1 MFNLKSLYFRMT
13 IIHYI
18 GMILLPINA
27 FLFTQNTISQTIQ
40 IIIAVA
46 LVFHEL
52 DERKNG
58 KLLSKQLVEFFK
70 NMDKKDA
77 SLEINTSMAS
87 EYTQIKQIVDQ
98 REKQQKIKQ
107 NEELEFIKEA
117 KEVLQYVKAGSYNN
131 IISSK
136 TSNESL
142 EEFKAVVNDMIVESK
157 QNFEIINNILTQYKN
172 YDYRNDL
179 VLENISSDGEFNILV
194 NSVNNLKEAI
204 TQMLLENKKNGVTL
218 QNSSEKLLDN
228 VYKLNSSSNEA
239 TSSLK
244 DTTVV
249 LEQITSN
256 VDKTSQKT
264 IEMSQLANAVITSA
278 KDGQNL
284 ANKTTVSMDE
294 INEKVSLINEAI
306 SVIDQIAFQ
315 TNILSLNAAVE
326 AATAGEAGK
335 GFAVV
340 AQEVRNLANRSAE
353 AAKEIKDLVEDANT
367 KANEGKTIAN
377 DMIEGYSN
385 LNGDIDKTIHLINEV
400 AINSKEQ
407 QNGIVQINSAVDILE
422 NQIKANSEVS
432 NQSNTIA
439 MNTSDIANTIV
450 DNANKKEFEG
460 KDSISCKRCA

>member
-1 MFNLKSLYFRMT
+1 MT

-27 FLFTQNTISQTIQ
+27 ILFTQDLISQTIQ
-40 IIIAVA
+40 LVIAVA

-87 EYTQIKQIVDQ
+87 EYTEIKQIVDQ
-98 REKQQKIKQ
+98 REKQQRIKEK
-107 NEELEFIKEA
+107 EELEFIKEA
-117 KEVLQYVKAGSYNN
+117 KEILQYVKSGSYNN

-157 QNFEIINNILTQYKN
+157 QNFEVINNILTQYKN

-194 NSVNNLKEAI
+194 SSVNNLKEAI

-218 QNSSEKLLDN
+218 QNSSERLLDN

-385 LNGDIDKTIHLINEV
+385 LNEDIDKTIHLINEV
-400 AINSKEQ
+400 ATNSKEQ
-407 QNGIVQINSAVDILE
+407 QDGIVQINSAVDILE

>member
-27 FLFTQNTISQTIQ
+27 FLFTQDTISQTIQ
-40 IIIAVA
+40 IVIAIA

-87 EYTQIKQIVDQ
+87 EYTEIKQIVDQ
-98 REKQQKIKQ
+98 REKQQRIKQ
-107 NEELEFIKEA
+107 QEELDFIKEA
-117 KEVLQYVKAGSYNN
+117 KEVLQYVKSGSYDN
-131 IISSK
+131 IICSK

-157 QNFEIINNILTQYKN
+157 QNFAVINNILTQYKN

-218 QNSSEKLLDN
+218 QSSSEKLLDN

-249 LEQITSN
+249 LEHITSN
-256 VDKTSQKT
+256 VSKTSEKT
-264 IEMSQLANAVITSA
+264 IEMSQLANAVISSA

-284 ANKTTVSMDE
+284 ANQTTLSMDE

-353 AAKEIKDLVEDANT
+353 AAKEIKDLVEDANI

-377 DMIEGYSN
+377 NMIEGYSN
-385 LNGDIDKTIHLINEV
+385 LNEDIDKTIGLISEV
-400 AINSKEQ
+400 ATNSKEQ
-407 QNGIVQINSAVDILE
+407 QDGIVQINSAVNILE

-432 NQSNTIA
+432 SQSNTIA

-460 KDSISCKRCA
+460 KESISCNRCA

>member
-1 MFNLKSLYFRMT
+1 MT